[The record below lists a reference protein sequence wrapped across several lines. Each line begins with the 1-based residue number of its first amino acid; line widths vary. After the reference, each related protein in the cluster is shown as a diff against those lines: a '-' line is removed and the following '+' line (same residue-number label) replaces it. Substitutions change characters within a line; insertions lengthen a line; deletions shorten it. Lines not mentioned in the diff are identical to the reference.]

1 MVINKSVEFVKMI
14 TINIIKIMVFITC
27 VLAFSCALSR
37 VYIIFLLNIFLPF
50 FDKFYERDF
59 DIYSNYI
66 LSVNDYDNTITIII
80 TLITTMMMMM
90 IRFGV
95 YVRR

>member
-37 VYIIFLLNIFLPF
+37 VYIFFKKIFFYHF
-50 FDKFYERDF
+50 FDKFYEHYF

-66 LSVNDYDNTITIII
+66 LSVKR
-80 TLITTMMMMM
+80 LQ
-90 IRFGV
+90 
-95 YVRR
+95 

>member
-27 VLAFSCALSR
+27 VLTFSCALSR

-50 FDKFYERDF
+50 F
-59 DIYSNYI
+59 
-66 LSVNDYDNTITIII
+66 
-80 TLITTMMMMM
+80 
-90 IRFGV
+90 
-95 YVRR
+95 